1 MTNNNDIFNKIKLFI
16 LFNNYNEQKTL
27 QPMINER
34 IKMTLSFIRE
44 MILLQCKCNKR
55 EKLASDNF

>member
-1 MTNNNDIFNKIKLFI
+1 MIKLFI

-55 EKLASDNF
+55 EKLISDNF